1 MKQLY
6 PIWVSFSALI
16 IAQLLKPIFH
26 YYKTKEWNY
35 KLMFDS
41 GGLPSSHSAMVS
53 ALVLSVGFVEQFSS
67 SIFAV
72 TVVFAFIVMY
82 DAANIRFYAGRNIQ
96 TTRQLIRDLKANKI
110 HSPLLDNPI
119 YEAPT
124 KEILGHSWLEVIC
137 GALLGLFVAGIW
149 YIIFKY

>member
-6 PIWVSFSALI
+6 PIWISFSALI
-16 IAQLLKPIFH
+16 IAQALKPLSSYI
-26 YYKTKEWNY
+26 KTRKWN
-35 KLMFDS
+35 LHLFFDS
-41 GGLPSSHSAMVS
+41 GGLPSSHSSMVS
-53 ALVLSVGFVEQFSS
+53 ALVLSVGLVEKFSS
-67 SIFAV
+67 TIFAV

-110 HSPLLDNPI
+110 HSPILNDPI

-137 GALLGLFVAGIW
+137 GALLGLVVAWIW
-149 YIIFKY
+149 FLIFN

>member
-6 PIWVSFSALI
+6 PIWISFSALI
-16 IAQLLKPIFH
+16 IAQALKPLSSYI
-26 YYKTKEWNY
+26 KTRKWN
-35 KLMFDS
+35 LHLFFDS
-41 GGLPSSHSAMVS
+41 GGLPSSHSSMVS
-53 ALVLSVGFVEQFSS
+53 ALVLSVGLVEKFSS
-67 SIFAV
+67 TIFAV

-82 DAANIRFYAGRNIQ
+82 DAANIRFYAGKNIQ

-110 HSPLLDNPI
+110 HSPILNDPI

-137 GALLGLFVAGIW
+137 GALLGLVVAWIW
-149 YIIFKY
+149 FLIFN

>member
-6 PIWVSFSALI
+6 PIWISFSALI
-16 IAQLLKPIFH
+16 IAQALKPLSSYIKTRKWNFH
-26 YYKTKEWNY
+26 
-35 KLMFDS
+35 LFFDS
-41 GGLPSSHSAMVS
+41 GGLPSSHSSMVS
-53 ALVLSVGFVEQFSS
+53 ALVLSVGLVEKFSS
-67 SIFAV
+67 TIFAV

-82 DAANIRFYAGRNIQ
+82 DAANIRFYAGKNIQ

-110 HSPLLDNPI
+110 HSPILNDPI

-137 GALLGLFVAGIW
+137 GALLGLVVAWIW
-149 YIIFKY
+149 FLIFN